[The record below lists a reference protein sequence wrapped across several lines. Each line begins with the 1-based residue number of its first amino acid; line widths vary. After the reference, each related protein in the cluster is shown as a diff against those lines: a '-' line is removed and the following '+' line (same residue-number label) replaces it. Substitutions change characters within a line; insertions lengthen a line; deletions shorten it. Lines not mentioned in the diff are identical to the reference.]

1 MHEHEWLA
9 LEINCRYR
17 SCKFRERKKATGGKR
32 FIVEVDWRT
41 EDSSIQRKR
50 KLLIKTLERNLK
62 SQWVDGGIEVGEW
75 AEN

>member
-9 LEINCRYR
+9 LEINCRYQ
-17 SCKFRERKKATGGKR
+17 SCKFRERKKATGGKI
-32 FIVEVDWRT
+32 FIVEADWRT

-62 SQWVDGGIEVGEW
+62 SQWEDGGIEVGEW